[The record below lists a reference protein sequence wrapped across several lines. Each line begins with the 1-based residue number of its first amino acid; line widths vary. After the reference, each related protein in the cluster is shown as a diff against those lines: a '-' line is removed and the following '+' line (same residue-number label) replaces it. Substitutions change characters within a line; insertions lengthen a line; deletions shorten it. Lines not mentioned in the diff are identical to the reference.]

1 MNLIPGNPIYL
12 HSRKCGNLVRQ
23 NGIALLHP
31 LFLNGMAA
39 IYFLRVDNFNSAV
52 ERKLSKL
59 FLQKDLANSPAA
71 NPMKYFSTFPNNF
84 KTYTSKHCYLYGT
97 TIEENG
103 LHIMIEI
110 GKYNELRV
118 LSKTE
123 AGLNLTDGDKLV
135 ILPYQYVPRGLEIG
149 DNVNVFVYIQK
160 DGRLTGTTQKAYA
173 EVGDFA
179 FLKVVSDGEDGT
191 YIDLG
196 IDKDV
201 YVPTKEQKRPMQKG
215 YKYVVYLYLDE
226 NNERLLASS
235 KLYDFV
241 EEEDFDFEEGDEV
254 SLLITEETDLG
265 FNAIINNTYIGL
277 LYHNEVFDNIQV
289 GEQRKGWIKKI
300 RVEGKIDLTLQPS
313 GYGHIL
319 DSKEMILAEL
329 KKSGGIIELG
339 DKSSPEE
346 IYHRF
351 QISKS
356 AFKKTIGSLYKE
368 RLIVLSDDSI
378 RLLTDDDAE

>member
-1 MNLIPGNPIYL
+1 
-12 HSRKCGNLVRQ
+12 
-23 NGIALLHP
+23 
-31 LFLNGMAA
+31 
-39 IYFLRVDNFNSAV
+39 
-52 ERKLSKL
+52 
-59 FLQKDLANSPAA
+59 
-71 NPMKYFSTFPNNF
+71 
-84 KTYTSKHCYLYGT
+84 
-97 TIEENG
+97 
-103 LHIMIEI
+103 MIEI
-110 GKYNELRV
+110 GKYNVLRI

-135 ILPYQYVPRGLEIG
+135 ILPYQYVPAGVEIG
-149 DNVNVFVYIQK
+149 DNIKVFVFVQK

-179 FLKVVSDGEDGT
+179 FLKVVSDGDDGVFM
-191 YIDLG
+191 DLG

-201 YVPTKEQKRPMQKG
+201 YVPTREQKRPMQKG

-226 NNERLLASS
+226 TNDRLLASS

-241 EEEDFDFEEGDEV
+241 EEEGFDFEEGDEV

-265 FNAIINNTYIGL
+265 YNAIINNTFIGL
-277 LYHNEVFDNIQV
+277 LYNNEVFDNIQP
-289 GEQRKGWIKKI
+289 GEIRKGWIKKI

-319 DSKEMILAEL
+319 DSKVMIMNEL
-329 KKSGGIIELG
+329 KKNNGLIELG
-339 DKSSPEE
+339 DKSTPEE

-368 RLIVLSDDSI
+368 RLISISDTDI
-378 RLLTDDDAE
+378 KLLTDDEAE

>member
-1 MNLIPGNPIYL
+1 
-12 HSRKCGNLVRQ
+12 
-23 NGIALLHP
+23 
-31 LFLNGMAA
+31 
-39 IYFLRVDNFNSAV
+39 
-52 ERKLSKL
+52 
-59 FLQKDLANSPAA
+59 
-71 NPMKYFSTFPNNF
+71 
-84 KTYTSKHCYLYGT
+84 
-97 TIEENG
+97 
-103 LHIMIEI
+103 MIEI

-118 LSKTE
+118 LSKSE
-123 AGLNLTDGDKLV
+123 AGLNLTDGDKMV
-135 ILPYQYVPRGLEIG
+135 ILPYVHVPKGLEIG
-149 DNVNVFVYIQK
+149 DNISVFVFVQK
-160 DGRLTGTTQKAYA
+160 DGRLTATTQKAYA

-179 FLKVVSDGEDGT
+179 FLKVVSDEDGVFM
-191 YIDLG
+191 DLG

-201 YVPTKEQKRPMQKG
+201 YVPDREQKRPMQKG
-215 YKYVVYLYLDE
+215 YKYVVYVYLDE
-226 NNERLLASS
+226 SNDRLLASS

-241 EEEDFDFEEGDEV
+241 EEENFDFEEGDEV

-277 LYHNEVFDNIQV
+277 LYHNEVFDNIQI
-289 GEQRKGWIKKI
+289 GDMRKGWIKKI

-319 DSKEMILAEL
+319 DSKEVILAAL
-329 KKSGGIIELG
+329 KKSGGVIELG

-368 RLIVLSDDSI
+368 RLIMLSDDSI
-378 RLLTDDDAE
+378 RLLSDDDAE

>member
-1 MNLIPGNPIYL
+1 
-12 HSRKCGNLVRQ
+12 
-23 NGIALLHP
+23 
-31 LFLNGMAA
+31 
-39 IYFLRVDNFNSAV
+39 
-52 ERKLSKL
+52 
-59 FLQKDLANSPAA
+59 
-71 NPMKYFSTFPNNF
+71 
-84 KTYTSKHCYLYGT
+84 
-97 TIEENG
+97 
-103 LHIMIEI
+103 MIEI

-118 LSKTE
+118 LSKSE
-123 AGLNLTDGDKLV
+123 AGLNLTDGDKMV
-135 ILPYQYVPRGLEIG
+135 ILPYVHVPKGLEIG
-149 DNVNVFVYIQK
+149 DNVSVFVFVQK
-160 DGRLTGTTQKAYA
+160 DGRLTATTQKAYA

-179 FLKVVSDGEDGT
+179 FLKVVSDEDGVFM
-191 YIDLG
+191 DLG

-201 YVPTKEQKRPMQKG
+201 YVPDREQKRPMQKG
-215 YKYVVYLYLDE
+215 YKYVVYVYLDE
-226 NNERLLASS
+226 SNDRLLASS

-241 EEEDFDFEEGDEV
+241 EEENFDFEEGDEV

-277 LYHNEVFDNIQV
+277 LYHNEVFDNIQI
-289 GEQRKGWIKKI
+289 GDMRKGWIKKI

-319 DSKEMILAEL
+319 DSKEVILAAL
-329 KKSGGIIELG
+329 KKSGGVIELG

-368 RLIVLSDDSI
+368 RLIMLSDDSI
-378 RLLTDDDAE
+378 RLLSDDDAE

>member
-1 MNLIPGNPIYL
+1 
-12 HSRKCGNLVRQ
+12 
-23 NGIALLHP
+23 
-31 LFLNGMAA
+31 
-39 IYFLRVDNFNSAV
+39 
-52 ERKLSKL
+52 
-59 FLQKDLANSPAA
+59 
-71 NPMKYFSTFPNNF
+71 
-84 KTYTSKHCYLYGT
+84 
-97 TIEENG
+97 
-103 LHIMIEI
+103 MIEI
-110 GKYNELRV
+110 GKYNELRI

-135 ILPYQYVPRGLEIG
+135 ILPYQYVPNGVEIG
-149 DNVNVFVYIQK
+149 DNITVFVFVQK

-179 FLKVVSDGEDGT
+179 FLKVASDGDDGVFM
-191 YIDLG
+191 DLG

-201 YVPTKEQKRPMQKG
+201 YVPDREQKRPMQKG

-226 NNERLLASS
+226 SNDRLLASS

-241 EEEDFDFEEGDEV
+241 EEDGFDFEEGDEV

-277 LYHNEVFDNIQV
+277 LYNNEVFDNIQP
-289 GEQRKGWIKKI
+289 GEMRKGWIKKI

-319 DSKEMILAEL
+319 DSKEMMLKEL
-329 KKSGGIIELG
+329 KKNGGVIELG
-339 DKSSPEE
+339 DKSSPED

-378 RLLTDDDAE
+378 RLITDDEAE

>member
-1 MNLIPGNPIYL
+1 
-12 HSRKCGNLVRQ
+12 
-23 NGIALLHP
+23 
-31 LFLNGMAA
+31 
-39 IYFLRVDNFNSAV
+39 
-52 ERKLSKL
+52 
-59 FLQKDLANSPAA
+59 
-71 NPMKYFSTFPNNF
+71 
-84 KTYTSKHCYLYGT
+84 
-97 TIEENG
+97 
-103 LHIMIEI
+103 MIEI
-110 GKYNELRV
+110 GKYNELRI

-135 ILPYQYVPRGLEIG
+135 ILPYQYVPNGVEIG
-149 DNVNVFVYIQK
+149 DNIKVFVFVQK

-179 FLKVVSDGEDGT
+179 FLKVVSDGDDGVFM
-191 YIDLG
+191 DLG

-201 YVPTKEQKRPMQKG
+201 YVPDREQKRPMQKG

-226 NNERLLASS
+226 SNDRLLASS

-241 EEEDFDFEEGDEV
+241 EEDGFDFEEGDEV

-265 FNAIINNTYIGL
+265 YNAIINNTYIGL
-277 LYHNEVFDNIQV
+277 LYNNEVFDNIQP
-289 GEQRKGWIKKI
+289 GEMRKGWIKKI

-319 DSKEMILAEL
+319 DSKEMMLKEL
-329 KKSGGIIELG
+329 KKSGGVIELG
-339 DKSSPEE
+339 DKSSPED

-378 RLLTDDDAE
+378 RLIADDEAE

>member
-1 MNLIPGNPIYL
+1 
-12 HSRKCGNLVRQ
+12 
-23 NGIALLHP
+23 
-31 LFLNGMAA
+31 
-39 IYFLRVDNFNSAV
+39 
-52 ERKLSKL
+52 
-59 FLQKDLANSPAA
+59 
-71 NPMKYFSTFPNNF
+71 
-84 KTYTSKHCYLYGT
+84 
-97 TIEENG
+97 
-103 LHIMIEI
+103 MIEI
-110 GKYNELRV
+110 GKYNELRI

-135 ILPYQYVPRGLEIG
+135 VLPYQYVPNGVEIG
-149 DNVNVFVYIQK
+149 DNINVFVFIQK
-160 DGRLTGTTQKAYA
+160 DGRLTATTQKAYA

-179 FLKVVSDGEDGT
+179 FLKVVSDGDDGVFM
-191 YIDLG
+191 DLG

-201 YVPTKEQKRPMQKG
+201 YIPKREQKRPMQKG

-226 NNERLLASS
+226 NNDRLLASS

-241 EEEDFDFEEGDEV
+241 EEDGFDFEEGDEV

-265 FNAIINNTYIGL
+265 YNAIINNTYIGL
-277 LYHNEVFDNIQV
+277 LYNNEVFDNIQP
-289 GEQRKGWIKKI
+289 GDMRKGWIKKI

-319 DSKEMILAEL
+319 DSKEMILKEL
-329 KKSGGIIELG
+329 KKSGGVIELG
-339 DKSSPEE
+339 DKSSPED

-368 RLIVLSDDSI
+368 RLILLSDDSI
-378 RLLTDDDAE
+378 RLLSDEDAE

>member
-1 MNLIPGNPIYL
+1 
-12 HSRKCGNLVRQ
+12 
-23 NGIALLHP
+23 
-31 LFLNGMAA
+31 
-39 IYFLRVDNFNSAV
+39 
-52 ERKLSKL
+52 
-59 FLQKDLANSPAA
+59 
-71 NPMKYFSTFPNNF
+71 
-84 KTYTSKHCYLYGT
+84 
-97 TIEENG
+97 
-103 LHIMIEI
+103 MIEI

-135 ILPYQYVPRGLEIG
+135 LLPYVHVPKGVEIG
-149 DNVNVFVYIQK
+149 DNISVFVFVQK
-160 DGRLTGTTQKAYA
+160 DGRLTATTQKAYA

-179 FLKVVSDGEDGT
+179 FLKVVSDEEGVFM
-191 YIDLG
+191 DLG

-201 YVPTKEQKRPMQKG
+201 YVPDREQKRPMQKG
-215 YKYVVYLYLDE
+215 YKYVVYVYLDE
-226 NNERLLASS
+226 SNDRLLASS

-241 EEEDFDFEEGDEV
+241 EEENFDFEEGDEV

-277 LYHNEVFDNIQV
+277 LYHNEVFDNIQI
-289 GEQRKGWIKKI
+289 GEMRKGWIKKI

-319 DSKEMILAEL
+319 DSKEMMLAEL
-329 KKSGGIIELG
+329 KKSGGVIELG

-368 RLIVLSDDSI
+368 RLIMLSDDSI
-378 RLLTDDDAE
+378 RLITDEEAE

>member
-1 MNLIPGNPIYL
+1 
-12 HSRKCGNLVRQ
+12 
-23 NGIALLHP
+23 
-31 LFLNGMAA
+31 
-39 IYFLRVDNFNSAV
+39 
-52 ERKLSKL
+52 
-59 FLQKDLANSPAA
+59 
-71 NPMKYFSTFPNNF
+71 
-84 KTYTSKHCYLYGT
+84 
-97 TIEENG
+97 
-103 LHIMIEI
+103 MIEI
-110 GKYNELRV
+110 GKYNELRI

-135 ILPYQYVPRGLEIG
+135 ILPYQYVPNGVEIG
-149 DNVNVFVYIQK
+149 DNINVFVFVQK

-179 FLKVVSDGEDGT
+179 FLKVVSDGDDGVFM
-191 YIDLG
+191 DLG

-201 YVPTKEQKRPMQKG
+201 YVPDREQKRPMQKG

-226 NNERLLASS
+226 SNDRLLASS

-241 EEEDFDFEEGDEV
+241 EEDGFDFEEGDEV

-265 FNAIINNTYIGL
+265 YNAIINNTYIGL
-277 LYHNEVFDNIQV
+277 LYNNEVFDNVQP
-289 GEQRKGWIKKI
+289 GEMRKGWIKKI

-319 DSKEMILAEL
+319 DSKEMVLREL
-329 KKSGGIIELG
+329 KKSDGVIKLG
-339 DKSSPEE
+339 DKSSPED

-378 RLLTDDDAE
+378 RLLTDEDAE

>member
-1 MNLIPGNPIYL
+1 
-12 HSRKCGNLVRQ
+12 
-23 NGIALLHP
+23 
-31 LFLNGMAA
+31 
-39 IYFLRVDNFNSAV
+39 
-52 ERKLSKL
+52 
-59 FLQKDLANSPAA
+59 
-71 NPMKYFSTFPNNF
+71 
-84 KTYTSKHCYLYGT
+84 
-97 TIEENG
+97 
-103 LHIMIEI
+103 MIEI

-118 LSKTE
+118 LSKNDS
-123 AGLNLTDGDKLV
+123 GLNLTDGDKNVL
-135 ILPYQYVPRGLEIG
+135 LPYVHVPQGTEIG
-149 DNVNVFVYIQK
+149 DNLRVFVYVGK
-160 DGRLTGTTQKAYA
+160 DGRLTGTTQRAYA

-179 FLKVVSDGEDGT
+179 FLKVVSDEEGVFM
-191 YIDLG
+191 DLG

-201 YVPTKEQKRPMQKG
+201 YVPQREQKCPMKKG

-226 NNERLLASS
+226 TNDRLLASS

-241 EEEDFDFEEGDEV
+241 EEEGFDFEEGDEV

-277 LYHNEVFDNIQV
+277 LYFNEVFDNLQPGDV
-289 GEQRKGWIKKI
+289 RKGWIKKI

-319 DSKEMILAEL
+319 DSKVMIMKEL
-329 KKSGGIIELG
+329 KKSGGFIELG
-339 DKSSPEE
+339 DKSTPEE
-346 IYHRF
+346 IYNRF

-378 RLLTDDDAE
+378 RLVAGED

>member
-1 MNLIPGNPIYL
+1 
-12 HSRKCGNLVRQ
+12 
-23 NGIALLHP
+23 
-31 LFLNGMAA
+31 
-39 IYFLRVDNFNSAV
+39 
-52 ERKLSKL
+52 
-59 FLQKDLANSPAA
+59 
-71 NPMKYFSTFPNNF
+71 
-84 KTYTSKHCYLYGT
+84 
-97 TIEENG
+97 
-103 LHIMIEI
+103 MIEI
-110 GKYNELRV
+110 GKYNELRI

-135 ILPYQYVPRGLEIG
+135 ILPYQYVPNGVEIG
-149 DNVNVFVYIQK
+149 DNITVFVFVQK

-179 FLKVVSDGEDGT
+179 FLKVVSDGDDGVFM
-191 YIDLG
+191 DLG

-201 YVPTKEQKRPMQKG
+201 YVPDREQKRPMQKG

-226 NNERLLASS
+226 SNDRLLASS

-241 EEEDFDFEEGDEV
+241 EEDGFDFEEGDEV

-277 LYHNEVFDNIQV
+277 LYNNEVFDNIQP
-289 GEQRKGWIKKI
+289 GDMRKGWIKKI

-319 DSKEMILAEL
+319 DSKEMMLREL
-329 KKSGGIIELG
+329 KKSGGVIELG
-339 DKSSPEE
+339 DKSSPED

-368 RLIVLSDDSI
+368 RLIMLSDDSI
-378 RLLTDDDAE
+378 RLITDDEAE

>member
-1 MNLIPGNPIYL
+1 
-12 HSRKCGNLVRQ
+12 
-23 NGIALLHP
+23 
-31 LFLNGMAA
+31 
-39 IYFLRVDNFNSAV
+39 
-52 ERKLSKL
+52 
-59 FLQKDLANSPAA
+59 
-71 NPMKYFSTFPNNF
+71 
-84 KTYTSKHCYLYGT
+84 
-97 TIEENG
+97 
-103 LHIMIEI
+103 MIEI

-118 LSKTE
+118 LSKSE

-135 ILPYQYVPRGLEIG
+135 ILPYMHVPKGLEIG
-149 DNVNVFVYIQK
+149 DNVSVFVFVQK
-160 DGRLTGTTQKAYA
+160 DGRLTATTQKAYA

-179 FLKVVSDGEDGT
+179 FLKVVSDEDGVFM
-191 YIDLG
+191 DLG

-201 YVPTKEQKRPMQKG
+201 YVPDREQKRPMQKG
-215 YKYVVYLYLDE
+215 YKYVVYVYLDE
-226 NNERLLASS
+226 QNDRLLASS
-235 KLYDFV
+235 RLYDFV
-241 EEEDFDFEEGDEV
+241 EEENFDFEEGDEV

-277 LYHNEVFDNIQV
+277 LYHNEVFDNIQI
-289 GEQRKGWIKKI
+289 GDMRKGWIKKI

-319 DSKEMILAEL
+319 DSKEVILAAL

-346 IYHRF
+346 IHHRF

-356 AFKKTIGSLYKE
+356 AFKKAIGSLYKE

-378 RLLTDDDAE
+378 RLLTDDDAD

>member
-1 MNLIPGNPIYL
+1 
-12 HSRKCGNLVRQ
+12 
-23 NGIALLHP
+23 
-31 LFLNGMAA
+31 
-39 IYFLRVDNFNSAV
+39 
-52 ERKLSKL
+52 
-59 FLQKDLANSPAA
+59 
-71 NPMKYFSTFPNNF
+71 
-84 KTYTSKHCYLYGT
+84 
-97 TIEENG
+97 
-103 LHIMIEI
+103 MIEI
-110 GKYNELRV
+110 GKYNELRI

-135 ILPYQYVPRGLEIG
+135 ILPYQYVPNGVEIG
-149 DNVNVFVYIQK
+149 DNITVFVFVQK

-179 FLKVVSDGEDGT
+179 FLKVASDGDDGVFM
-191 YIDLG
+191 DLG

-201 YVPTKEQKRPMQKG
+201 YVPDREQKRPMQKG

-226 NNERLLASS
+226 SNDRLLASS

-241 EEEDFDFEEGDEV
+241 EEDGFDFEEGDEV

-277 LYHNEVFDNIQV
+277 LYNNEVFDNIQP
-289 GEQRKGWIKKI
+289 GEMRKGWIKKI

-319 DSKEMILAEL
+319 DSKEMMLKEL
-329 KKSGGIIELG
+329 KKSGGVIELG
-339 DKSSPEE
+339 DKSSPED

-368 RLIVLSDDSI
+368 RLILLSDDSI
-378 RLLTDDDAE
+378 RLITDEDAE

>member
-1 MNLIPGNPIYL
+1 
-12 HSRKCGNLVRQ
+12 
-23 NGIALLHP
+23 
-31 LFLNGMAA
+31 
-39 IYFLRVDNFNSAV
+39 
-52 ERKLSKL
+52 
-59 FLQKDLANSPAA
+59 
-71 NPMKYFSTFPNNF
+71 
-84 KTYTSKHCYLYGT
+84 
-97 TIEENG
+97 
-103 LHIMIEI
+103 MIEI

-118 LSKTE
+118 LSKSE
-123 AGLNLTDGDKLV
+123 AGLNLTDGDKMV
-135 ILPYQYVPRGLEIG
+135 ILPYVHVPKGLEIG
-149 DNVNVFVYIQK
+149 DNVSVFVFVQK

-179 FLKVVSDGEDGT
+179 FLKVVSDEDGVFM
-191 YIDLG
+191 DLG

-201 YVPTKEQKRPMQKG
+201 YVPDREQKRPMQKG
-215 YKYVVYLYLDE
+215 YKYVVYVYLDE
-226 NNERLLASS
+226 SNDRLLASS

-241 EEEDFDFEEGDEV
+241 EEENFDFEEGDEV

-277 LYHNEVFDNIQV
+277 LYHNEVFDNIQI
-289 GEQRKGWIKKI
+289 GDMRKGWIKKI

-319 DSKEMILAEL
+319 DSKEVILAAL
-329 KKSGGIIELG
+329 KKSGGVIELG

-368 RLIVLSDDSI
+368 RLIMLSDDSI
-378 RLLTDDDAE
+378 RLLSDDDAE

>member
-1 MNLIPGNPIYL
+1 
-12 HSRKCGNLVRQ
+12 
-23 NGIALLHP
+23 
-31 LFLNGMAA
+31 
-39 IYFLRVDNFNSAV
+39 
-52 ERKLSKL
+52 
-59 FLQKDLANSPAA
+59 
-71 NPMKYFSTFPNNF
+71 
-84 KTYTSKHCYLYGT
+84 
-97 TIEENG
+97 
-103 LHIMIEI
+103 MIEI

-118 LSKTE
+118 LSKSE
-123 AGLNLTDGDKLV
+123 AGLNLTDGDKMV
-135 ILPYQYVPRGLEIG
+135 ILPYVHVPKGLEIG
-149 DNVNVFVYIQK
+149 DNVSVFVFVQK

-179 FLKVVSDGEDGT
+179 FLKVVSDEDGVFM
-191 YIDLG
+191 DLG

-201 YVPTKEQKRPMQKG
+201 YVPDREQKRPMQKG
-215 YKYVVYLYLDE
+215 YKYVVYVYLDE
-226 NNERLLASS
+226 SNDRLLASS

-241 EEEDFDFEEGDEV
+241 EEENFDFEEGDEV

-277 LYHNEVFDNIQV
+277 LYHNEVFDNIQI
-289 GEQRKGWIKKI
+289 GDTRKGWIKKI

-319 DSKEMILAEL
+319 DSKEVILAAL
-329 KKSGGIIELG
+329 KKSGGVIELG

-368 RLIVLSDDSI
+368 RLIMLSDDSI
-378 RLLTDDDAE
+378 RLLSDDDAE

>member
-1 MNLIPGNPIYL
+1 
-12 HSRKCGNLVRQ
+12 
-23 NGIALLHP
+23 
-31 LFLNGMAA
+31 
-39 IYFLRVDNFNSAV
+39 
-52 ERKLSKL
+52 
-59 FLQKDLANSPAA
+59 
-71 NPMKYFSTFPNNF
+71 
-84 KTYTSKHCYLYGT
+84 
-97 TIEENG
+97 
-103 LHIMIEI
+103 MIEI
-110 GKYNELRV
+110 GKYNELRI

-135 ILPYQYVPRGLEIG
+135 ILPYQYVPNGVEIG
-149 DNVNVFVYIQK
+149 DNITVFVFVQK

-179 FLKVVSDGEDGT
+179 FLKVVSDGDEGVFM
-191 YIDLG
+191 DLG

-201 YVPTKEQKRPMQKG
+201 YVPDREQKRPMQKG

-226 NNERLLASS
+226 SNDRLLASS

-241 EEEDFDFEEGDEV
+241 EEDGFDFEEGDEV

-277 LYHNEVFDNIQV
+277 LYNNEVFDNIQP
-289 GEQRKGWIKKI
+289 GEMRKGWIKKI

-319 DSKEMILAEL
+319 DSKEMMLREL
-329 KKSGGIIELG
+329 KKSGGVIELG
-339 DKSSPEE
+339 DKSSPED

-378 RLLTDDDAE
+378 RLITDEEAE

>member
-1 MNLIPGNPIYL
+1 
-12 HSRKCGNLVRQ
+12 
-23 NGIALLHP
+23 
-31 LFLNGMAA
+31 
-39 IYFLRVDNFNSAV
+39 
-52 ERKLSKL
+52 
-59 FLQKDLANSPAA
+59 
-71 NPMKYFSTFPNNF
+71 
-84 KTYTSKHCYLYGT
+84 
-97 TIEENG
+97 
-103 LHIMIEI
+103 MIEI

-118 LSKTE
+118 LSKSE

-135 ILPYQYVPRGLEIG
+135 ILPYVHVPKGLEIG
-149 DNVNVFVYIQK
+149 DNISVFVFVQK
-160 DGRLTGTTQKAYA
+160 DGRLTATTQKAYA

-179 FLKVVSDGEDGT
+179 FLKVVSDEDGVFM
-191 YIDLG
+191 DLG

-201 YVPTKEQKRPMQKG
+201 YVPDREQKRPMQKG
-215 YKYVVYLYLDE
+215 YKYVVYVYLDE
-226 NNERLLASS
+226 SNDRLLASS

-241 EEEDFDFEEGDEV
+241 EEENFDFEEGDEV

-277 LYHNEVFDNIQV
+277 LYHNEVFDNIQI
-289 GEQRKGWIKKI
+289 GDMRKGWIKKI

-319 DSKEMILAEL
+319 DSKEVILAAL
-329 KKSGGIIELG
+329 KKSGGVIELG

-368 RLIVLSDDSI
+368 RLIMLSDDSI
-378 RLLTDDDAE
+378 RLLSDDAE